1 MNKKIKVLC
10 ICLIASML
18 LIACE
23 TKNYNEESSNVET
36 PMTNDIEEDV
46 EKLIYCDTMELLEKD
61 NMFLITSTEGNKYVI
76 DVNGTIQQNPESTLE
91 FRYLKAYENDDES
104 ISVLDIFDNDV
115 SDNFITNSDNEEI
128 VSVVTMKDME
138 VVIVR
143 EFEETATNSNI
154 ILKMLDKNGNEL
166 SRIES
171 NDKRLKRVNDSI
183 NFAEEFRKMS
193 LRDIEYCGDT
203 ICGLLGR
210 IALNVQT
217 GEIVSTGVYFDN
229 GYGVDYWTNNIE
241 DIHGNKKF
249 PVNKYGETK
258 ERVKKVISSS
268 NGYRLSNGLFFNDEK
283 KIFYDINLTPQID
296 LSKYDILVWEH
307 DTEDY
312 VFKDGY
318 CSIQAKNPSGAW
330 FSGIIANNGKWVIEL
345 TKSESRWDLKGDIGN
360 GLILMSNSE
369 GYFYFDTETKTIE
382 NIENIKCQNKYF
394 LDGKMYCLLDSSEI
408 LCKDLKSNDEN
419 ILSISEN

>member
-1 MNKKIKVLC
+1 MNKKIIVLC

-23 TKNYNEESSNVET
+23 TKNYSEESSNVET
-36 PMTNDIEEDV
+36 PTTNDIEEV
-46 EKLIYCDTMELLEKD
+46 EKLIYCDTMTLLEKD

-76 DVNGTIQQNPESTLE
+76 DDNGIIQENPENTLE

-115 SDNFITNSDNEEI
+115 SDDFITNSDNEEI
-128 VSVVTMKDME
+128 VDVVTMKDME

-183 NFAEEFRKMS
+183 NFAEEFREMS

-203 ICGLLGR
+203 VCRLGD
-210 IALNVQT
+210 ISLNVKT
-217 GEIVSTGVYFDN
+217 GEIVSTGIYFDN

-241 DIHGNKKF
+241 DIHGKKKF
-249 PVNKYGETK
+249 PIDKSGQTDESVSDI
-258 ERVKKVISSS
+258 ISSS
-268 NGYRLSNGLFFNDEK
+268 NKYRLSNGLFFNDEK

-312 VFKDGY
+312 VLKDGY

-330 FSGIIANNGKWVIEL
+330 FSGIIDNNGKWVIEL
-345 TKSESRWDLKGDIGN
+345 TKSESRWDLIGDIGN
-360 GLILMSNSE
+360 ELILMSNSE

-394 LDGKMYCLLDSSEI
+394 LDGKMYCLLDSGEI
-408 LCKDLKSNDEN
+408 LCKDLKSNEDTIIN
-419 ILSISEN
+419 IHKG